1 MADQPSSPDPYKLLH
16 IVPNPD
22 GSLTRLPTTEI
33 VPAGASDPNS
43 PQLVLS
49 KDIPLDPIHQTYL
62 RLFKPHNL
70 PPNPNLPL
78 LIYFHGGGFVLSSAA
93 SAPFHDCCSR
103 LALSIPAI
111 VISVEYRLAPEH
123 RLPAAYDDAVSVIS
137 WVRNQASAADGEP
150 WLKHYVDFSK
160 CFLMGCSAGGNIVY
174 HAGLRASDMD
184 LSPVKIQGLILHQ
197 PYFGGVRRTESETR
211 FVNDRVIP
219 LVANDL
225 LWELSLPEGA
235 DRDHEYSNPL
245 INGGDG
251 RIRRLPRCLVCG
263 YGGDPLVDRQKELAG
278 LLESRGVHVTA
289 QFKEGGF
296 HGVDVFDPIKAEALY
311 ESVKEFIG
319 GSCCAQDGDEAVVAK
334 SSI

>member
-1 MADQPSSPDPYKLLH
+1 MADQPSPPDPYKLLH

-22 GSLTRLPTTEI
+22 GSLTRLPTAEI

-49 KDIPLDPIHQTYL
+49 KDIPLDPKHQTYL

-78 LIYFHGGGFVLSSAA
+78 LIYFQGGGFVLLSAA
-93 SAPFHDCCSR
+93 SAPFHDCCSH

-111 VISVEYRLAPEH
+111 IISVEYRLAPEN

-137 WVRNQASAADGEP
+137 WVRNQASTADGEP
-150 WLKHYVDFSK
+150 WLKNYVDYSK
-160 CFLMGCSAGGNIVY
+160 CFLMGSSAGGNIAY
-174 HAGLRASDMD
+174 HAGLRASDMN
-184 LSPVKIQGLILHQ
+184 LSPVKNQGLILHQ
-197 PYFGGVRRTESETR
+197 PYFGGVRRTESE
-211 FVNDRVIP
+211 I
-219 LVANDL
+219 
-225 LWELSLPEGA
+225 
-235 DRDHEYSNPL
+235 SNPL

-296 HGVDVFDPIKAEALY
+296 HGVDVFDPNKAEALY
-311 ESVKEFIG
+311 ESVKEFIRG
-319 GSCCAQDGDEAVVAK
+319 CCCAQGGDEVVVAK